1 MKNKAGNK
9 HIKNNPFM
17 TLRERL
23 SDNYYVI
30 LERQSLTDTFDYV
43 VTAKANTAAF
53 LDSALGMLDAAF
65 FRNEKDAET
74 FLTKIV
80 RNNIYGAL
88 KDLGEKKRGDIPK
101 AEIVE
106 EMKYYRIMSV
116 KELLSPYRH
125 DNELREMTNDN

>member
-1 MKNKAGNK
+1 MKNNKGNK

-23 SDNYYVI
+23 NDNYYVI
-30 LERQSLTDTFDYV
+30 LERHALEDTFDYI
-43 VTAKANTAAF
+43 VTAKPNTAAY

-88 KDLGEKKRGDIPK
+88 RELGEKERGSIPK
-101 AEIVE
+101 EDIVE
-106 EMKYYRIMSV
+106 EMKFYRIMCV
-116 KELLSPYRH
+116 KELFSPHRH
-125 DNELREMTNDN
+125 ENELREMNHDN